1 MYQYILFDL
10 DGTIINSAE
19 GIINCVRYAL
29 EDFGITEEDDEK
41 LKAFI
46 GPPLVDS
53 FQEFYHFSEEEAKKA
68 TEKYRERYRDKGI
81 FEIEMYDG
89 IEEVF
94 HILKERKKT
103 IALATSKPEVFATRI
118 MEKLGLISY
127 IDVITGSEFDGRRD
141 KKEDVLEEVFLRLGN
156 PKPEEVLM
164 IGDRKFDIIG
174 AKAWGVDS
182 VGVTY
187 GFAPEGELEE
197 YGATYIADSPD
208 EILDYVR

>member
-53 FQEFYHFSEEEAKKA
+53 FQEFYHFSEEDAKKA

-94 HILKERKKT
+94 RILKERKKT
-103 IALATSKPEVFATRI
+103 IALATSKPKVFATRI

>member
-53 FQEFYHFSEEEAKKA
+53 FQEFYHFSEEDAKKA

>member
-53 FQEFYHFSEEEAKKA
+53 FQEFYHFSEEDAKKA

-94 HILKERKKT
+94 RILKERKKT

>member
-29 EDFGITEEDDEK
+29 QAFDITEEDDEK

-53 FQEFYHFSEEEAKKA
+53 FQEFYHFSKVEAKKA

-81 FEIEMYDG
+81 FEIEIYDG

-94 HILKERKKT
+94 RTLKARKKT

-118 MEKLGLISY
+118 MEKLGLIPY

-182 VGVTY
+182 LGVSY

-197 YGATYIADSPD
+197 YGATYIADTPY